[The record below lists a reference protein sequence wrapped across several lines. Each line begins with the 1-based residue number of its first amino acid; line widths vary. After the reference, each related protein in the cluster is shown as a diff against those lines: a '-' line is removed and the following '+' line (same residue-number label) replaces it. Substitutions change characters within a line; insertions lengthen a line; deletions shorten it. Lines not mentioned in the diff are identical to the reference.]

1 MAMEM
6 NSRDVR
12 GVAVVDL
19 VGRLTSSD
27 SAGALGARVARLMA
41 EGHTQVVLNLA
52 KLSYMDSSGLGEMV
66 SCYSHVRKAGG
77 SIRLAQTTA
86 RIQDS
91 AYADAAAHS
100 LRVLR
105 DRGFGARQLR
115 AAGDSLN
122 RVGRQYVAPLR
133 HRSGADSPR
142 PDLRETTPH
151 LEPRIVGQELEG
163 AQSQLRRATAQV
175 TERLRNHANGQSPVG
190 LQHLT

>member
-1 MAMEM
+1 MEM

-86 RIQDS
+86 RIQDLLTLTRLLTVFEC
-91 AYADAAAHS
+91 YETE
-100 LRVLR
+100 
-105 DRGFGARQLR
+105 
-115 AAGDSLN
+115 
-122 RVGRQYVAPLR
+122 
-133 HRSGADSPR
+133 
-142 PDLRETTPH
+142 DLA
-151 LEPRIVGQELEG
+151 LASF
-163 AQSQLRRATAQV
+163 AQPATA
-175 TERLRNHANGQSPVG
+175 
-190 LQHLT
+190 